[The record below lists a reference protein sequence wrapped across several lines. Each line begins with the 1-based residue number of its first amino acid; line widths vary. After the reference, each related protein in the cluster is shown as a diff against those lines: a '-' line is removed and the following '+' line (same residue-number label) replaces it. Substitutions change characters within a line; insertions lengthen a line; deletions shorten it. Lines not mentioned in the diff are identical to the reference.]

1 MNKRGQDLSI
11 GTLILI
17 ILGIAVLVILIIGFT
32 SGWDFL
38 ISKFSIAPGQALESV
53 AQSCLISGNNNLA
66 LDFCS
71 FKEVKIDGK
80 NQWLNCEDPRIEA
93 ANGNDYDNAKK
104 PVCSALTGEGLK
116 YTPNTFCEGRDDT
129 DFVNNKECSGHAT
142 TGGSGS
148 QTPPTQNPSG
158 AAGEPIPPA

>member
-38 ISKFSIAPGQALESV
+38 ISKFSIAPGQTLETL
-53 AQSCLISGNNNLA
+53 AQSCLISGNNALS

-71 FKEVKIDGK
+71 FKEVSIDGK
-80 NQWLNCEDPRIEA
+80 DQWVNCEDPRINA
-93 ANGNDYDNAKK
+93 ANTYDRTA
-104 PVCSALTGEGLK
+104 PDCTSLSGSDPSLR
-116 YTPNTFCEGRDDT
+116 YTVERFCQDKIGKI
-129 DFVNNKECSGHAT
+129 VNNAECVEVEG
-142 TGGSGS
+142 
-148 QTPPTQNPSG
+148 
-158 AAGEPIPPA
+158 PIQ